1 MMCRR
6 RLAVVGL
13 AASLGVVAQAGQDGG
28 GNELDRFMEQVLANR
43 AASAAARLQYVLDE
57 TSELRL
63 TGPDATVLWG
73 SRGEYTWYEQ
83 DGVFVRSPTRLD
95 GVTLSDAERRAY
107 EADWLEREA
116 ERARRRRNDRVS
128 PARWSSRSMRDNVR
142 LTIERTWGGGVG
154 DDLLDAIA
162 AQGRGWNDAQ
172 AAVVAATDRIV
183 ASRGGVMVVGFAR
196 TVAEARA
203 GFVLLDEGRL
213 VHDEVAG
220 MLDGVVVHLLAAS
233 PAATDVEF
241 RQLVELFDLAV
252 ARAVRLSPL
261 DPEVLDR
268 IATTHPE
275 RAASLREAD
284 RALQALRAMP
294 RGESATGPADPA
306 WDALEPRFVADA
318 FFLDFEFEPGRYYLV
333 GREALDG
340 HEVVRIE
347 YYPEQ
352 MFGEDPAS
360 GDSPATDGG
369 DGRDRRREQA
379 MDKVSL
385 VTLWVD
391 PVEQQIVRYTF
402 DNLGFDFLPGRW
414 LFRLDD
420 VTASM
425 TMRQP
430 FDGVWLP
437 AQVDVQVSLSL
448 ASGRYELRGR
458 RTYSNHRQAE
468 SGGRIRSAIPP
479 GR

>member
-1 MMCRR
+1 MWCRS
-6 RLAVVGL
+6 LVAVGL
-13 AASLGVVAQAGQDGG
+13 AVWLGAVMHAGQDDG
-28 GNELDRFMEQVLANR
+28 GNELDRFMDQVLANR
-43 AASAAARLQYVLDE
+43 EANAAARLQYVLDE

-63 TGPDATVLWG
+63 TGPDGVTLWG
-73 SRGEYTWYEQ
+73 SRGEYTWYER
-83 DGVFVRSPTRLD
+83 DGLFVRSPIRLD
-95 GVTLSDAERRAY
+95 GVTLTDAERREY
-107 EADWLEREA
+107 EADWLERETQ
-116 ERARRRRNDRVS
+116 RARRRRHDRVS
-128 PARWSSRSMRDNVR
+128 PTRWSSRSMRDNIR
-142 LTIERTWGGGVG
+142 LTIERTWGGGVQE
-154 DDLLDAIA
+154 DLLDAIT
-162 AQGRGWNDAQ
+162 AQARGWNDAQ

-183 ASRGGVMVVGFAR
+183 AARGGVAAAGFAR
-196 TVAEARA
+196 TVAEARV

-213 VHDEVAG
+213 LRDEVAA
-220 MLDGVVVHLLAAS
+220 MLDGVIAQLLPAS
-233 PAATDVEF
+233 TAATEAEF
-241 RQLVELFDLAV
+241 AQLVELFHLAV
-252 ARAVRLSPL
+252 AAAVRVAPI
-261 DPEVLDR
+261 DPDRVDR
-268 IATTHPE
+268 IASTHPVL
-275 RAASLREAD
+275 AASLREAD
-284 RALQALRAMP
+284 RALRAMRATP
-294 RGESATGPADPA
+294 ADESATGTADPA

-333 GREALDG
+333 GRETLDG

-352 MFGEDPAS
+352 MFSEDPAP
-360 GDSPATDGG
+360 GDPRAPDG
-369 DGRDRRREQA
+369 DEGRDRRRAQA

-437 AQVDVQVSLSL
+437 AQVEMRVSLSL
-448 ASGRYELRGR
+448 ASGRYDLRGR
-458 RTYSNHRQAE
+458 RTYSNHRRAE
-468 SGGRIRSAIPP
+468 SGGRIRSASPP